1 MNRGVHRFALLLA
14 AATFFLIIA
23 GALVTSHDAGLA
35 TSDWPL
41 SNGQFFPRMVG
52 NLFWEHG
59 HRMVATTVGFLT
71 VCFTVYLYWEQICKW
86 LYRRGLIRSAPAYRG
101 EPRRWVRRLGA
112 IALGTVIAQGLLGG
126 LTVKLNL
133 PLVVSAAHATL
144 AQVFFCTTVS
154 LAVFTSRGWIEN
166 RPAMEEQGS
175 LAVRYVC
182 VAAAATIFLQLII
195 GATLRHSATW
205 DQPLPTD
212 LLLTHIGGAITVTV
226 LLGTAAALILL
237 RYRDEKFLARP
248 AKIAL
253 SLLALQLLLGIAAY
267 ITRMASPNDPQP
279 LNPMVGITVAHVACG
294 ALVFATTIVLT
305 LRTFK
310 VLRANTVA
318 FEFATAGTQAK
329 A

>member
-1 MNRGVHRFALLLA
+1 MHRFALVLA
-14 AATFFLIIA
+14 GATFFLIIA

-41 SNGQFFPRMVG
+41 SNGQFFPKMVG

-59 HRMVATTVGFLT
+59 HRMVATTVGLLTIAMVVVLFLK
-71 VCFTVYLYWEQICKW
+71 EK
-86 LYRRGLIRSAPAYRG
+86 RS
-101 EPRRWVRRLGA
+101 WVRRLGLV
-112 IALGTVIAQGLLGG
+112 ALLGVIAQGLLGG

-133 PLVVSAAHATL
+133 PLIVSAAHATL
-144 AQVFFCTTVS
+144 AQLFFCTTVS
-154 LAVFTSRGWIEN
+154 LAVFTSRSWIED
-166 RPAMEEQGS
+166 RPTIEEQGS

-182 VAAAATIFLQLII
+182 IAAAITIFLQLII

-205 DQPLPTD
+205 DKPLPTE
-212 LLLTHIGGAITVTV
+212 LLLTHIGGAIAVTL

-237 RYRDEKFLARP
+237 RHPGETFLTRP
-248 AKIAL
+248 AKLAL
-253 SLLALQLLLGIAAY
+253 CLLAVQLLLGVAAY

-310 VLRANTVA
+310 VMRLNAASSLRLQNAQGV
-318 FEFATAGTQAK
+318 
-329 A
+329 